1 MSDFLGYH
9 LGVKRLST
17 ASVMLVVALLFA
29 PALMAQLHGLPPTAT
44 SLGPGGRVVSPLP
57 PTATSIGPAGL
68 GNHGG
73 FGRSGPAF
81 IGRPGLGHHH
91 HHNGNFVG
99 GFPLYFPWGVPVMV
113 APYDLNDNAYDSEEE
128 VQYDQA
134 PAPTVFERGF
144 RNLPPRRYPD
154 RADDV
159 DDYSTPARAAEAA
172 PAAPAP
178 GSSTSSKPASPPPAS
193 VLIFKDGRKVQVEN
207 YAIVGETLYDFTP
220 GHQRKV
226 QLSQLDLKATTDAN
240 EDLGLDFQVPAKPE

>member
-1 MSDFLGYH
+1 
-9 LGVKRLST
+9 
-17 ASVMLVVALLFA
+17 
-29 PALMAQLHGLPPTAT
+29 
-44 SLGPGGRVVSPLP
+44 
-57 PTATSIGPAGL
+57 
-68 GNHGG
+68 
-73 FGRSGPAF
+73 
-81 IGRPGLGHHH
+81 
-91 HHNGNFVG
+91 
-99 GFPLYFPWGVPVMV
+99 MV

-128 VQYDQA
+128 VQYDQG

-144 RNLPPRRYPD
+144 RNLPPRRYTD
-154 RADDV
+154 RADDA

-178 GSSTSSKPASPPPAS
+178 GSSTSSKPANPPPAS